1 MRAEI
6 GNFTFSTIADV
17 GSRTGG
23 SFSLRDAQ
31 TDVIVALW
39 GSLSWLDK
47 VGRDTGIFIFSYT
60 TCVGGRRKIDRTL
73 YNSDYCSVGI
83 QSSF

>member
-1 MRAEI
+1 MLARLFSRQLSSSLSFHKGFLYYSACLTVQTIIMRAEI

-39 GSLSWLDK
+39 GSLS
-47 VGRDTGIFIFSYT
+47 
-60 TCVGGRRKIDRTL
+60 
-73 YNSDYCSVGI
+73 
-83 QSSF
+83 